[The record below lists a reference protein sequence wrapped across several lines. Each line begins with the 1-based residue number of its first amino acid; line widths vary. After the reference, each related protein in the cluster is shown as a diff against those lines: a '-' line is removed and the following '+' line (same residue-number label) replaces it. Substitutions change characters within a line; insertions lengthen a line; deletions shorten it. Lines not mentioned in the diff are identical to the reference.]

1 MKKLSFLARSVMA
14 LLVTMFAAM
23 FYAPTALAS
32 TDPPIAQY
40 ADIGKTQ
47 PMDKPACLAMPHI
60 VAAKRANLFR
70 TRQIV
75 ALMRT
80 AQAVGFVDK
89 RHGSAVA
96 GYEYKDDPH
105 IG

>member
-1 MKKLSFLARSVMA
+1 MKKLSFLARCVMA

-23 FYAPTALAS
+23 LYAPTASAS
-32 TDPPIAQY
+32 TGPPVAHY

-47 PMDKPACLAMPHI
+47 SMNKTACLATPHI
-60 VAAKRANLFR
+60 TAAKRANLFR

-80 AQAVGFVDK
+80 AQAVGFITK
-89 RHGSAVA
+89 RMDNGLT
-96 GYEYKDDPH
+96 GYDVKDDPH